1 MIFIFDFRQQR
12 LREKK
17 RLLRVDS
24 LKCKMRRR
32 AQKHRVTLYP
42 TSLSQSSHCE
52 INDKTDTYKTPE
64 KFLKQI
70 RQRTYDCNQ
79 NLPKSKE
86 LKCAV
91 LSCVGKLMKSPST
104 SGTMSQIIKRHSTFT
119 SLDSNDSEL
128 VHSVLKIQKYKT
140 SKNIVKAVECVTLLK
155 QKYSI

>member
-1 MIFIFDFRQQR
+1 
-12 LREKK
+12 
-17 RLLRVDS
+17 
-24 LKCKMRRR
+24 MRRR
-32 AQKHRVTLYP
+32 AEKLKVTLYP
-42 TSLSQSSHCE
+42 TSLSQSSHCK

-70 RQRTYDCNQ
+70 GQRTYDCNQ
-79 NLPKSKE
+79 NLLESKE

-91 LSCVGKLMKSPST
+91 VSRVVGKLMKSPST

-119 SLDSNDSEL
+119 SLDSNDSDL

-155 QKYSI
+155 QKYSIRNAARKLKMQYSHLHRLLSIS

>member
-1 MIFIFDFRQQR
+1 
-12 LREKK
+12 
-17 RLLRVDS
+17 
-24 LKCKMRRR
+24 MRRR
-32 AQKHRVTLYP
+32 VQKPRVALYP

-52 INDKTDTYKTPE
+52 INDKINTYKTPE

-79 NLPKSKE
+79 NLPESKE

-91 LSCVGKLMKSPST
+91 LSRVVGKLMKSPST

-128 VHSVLKIQKYKT
+128 VHSVLKIQKYKM
-140 SKNIVKAVECVTLLK
+140 SQNIVKAVECVTLLK
-155 QKYSI
+155 QKYSIQNAARK